1 MAAVN
6 CNNSEF
12 WEQPASTG
20 GTHAVGLCDKRN
32 RARSRTCRFP
42 TGVSLCGADAVLFA
56 ISSLLGY
63 VLSILMIHISQKIVF
78 NMRKDV
84 FNKLMELPVSFSI
97 NIRLGI
103 SSAESHMI
111 LIR

>member
-1 MAAVN
+1 
-6 CNNSEF
+6 
-12 WEQPASTG
+12 
-20 GTHAVGLCDKRN
+20 
-32 RARSRTCRFP
+32 
-42 TGVSLCGADAVLFA
+42 
-56 ISSLLGY
+56 
-63 VLSILMIHISQKIVF
+63 
-78 NMRKDV
+78 MRKDV